1 MKGDEGSVLVVD
13 DNENDL
19 NRDLLARRLQRQGR
33 AVSVAEDGFQV
44 NPLLRATR
52 IGACLAKKRIQDREQ
67 AYLQKFTEKQE
78 KSERLLGKENTNG

>member
-13 DNENDL
+13 DNEV

-44 NPLLRATR
+44 NPLLRSTR
-52 IGACLAKKRIQDREQ
+52 IGACLAKKRIQDRPP
-67 AYLQKFTEKQE
+67 AYLQQFTEEQE
-78 KSERLLGKENTNG
+78 KSESLLGKEETNG